1 MIKHVPVLIQEAI
14 ENLSVNKSGIYVDCT
29 LGGGGYTKDILEKM
43 SNLENCALISIDLDK
58 DAIDGFQQDCKYK
71 YNKISENIQQ
81 TIIDTN
87 VHFLVNNN
95 FSNLKNIITQIKA
108 KNQKIK
114 ELPVKGIVADL
125 GLNSS
130 QLDNKLGLSFQN
142 TSQDLDMRIDV
153 NSNVKA
159 SDLIKVGTEKQ
170 LAELFDKYGDV
181 KNSYKLAKKLKMY
194 VSNDKPLSV
203 NDLVH
208 QIDLTYSRTYA
219 LKNDLHAKVFQAL
232 RIAVNNEFQ
241 NLEELI
247 NQSCEILD
255 IDARLVIVD
264 FHSGED
270 RIVKHL
276 MKSKVNFKSI
286 IQDDIISPSENEL
299 SQNPRSRSAKLRAYK
314 KM

>member
-14 ENLSVNKSGIYVDCT
+14 ENLSVKNSGIYVDCT
-29 LGGGGYTKDILEKM
+29 LGGGGYTKSILEKM
-43 SNLENCALISIDLDK
+43 STLKNCVLISIDIDK
-58 DAIDGFQQDCKYK
+58 DAIVGFIEDSSSKYT
-71 YNKISENIQQ
+71 KINENIQL
-81 TIIDTN
+81 TN
-87 VHFLVNNN
+87 LDSNKHYLVNDN
-95 FSNLKNIITQIKA
+95 FSNLKNIVTQIKTE
-108 KNQKIK
+108 NPKIK
-114 ELPVKGIVADL
+114 ELPIIGITADL

-142 TSQDLDMRIDV
+142 TSQDLDMRIDA

-181 KNSYKLAKKLKMY
+181 KNSYKLAKRLKPY
-194 VSNDKPLSV
+194 VSSDKPFLV
-203 NDLVH
+203 DDLVH

-241 NLEELI
+241 NLEDLI
-247 NQSCEILD
+247 NQSCELLD
-255 IDARLVIVD
+255 LNGKLVIVD

-276 MKSKVNFKSI
+276 MKTKVNFKSI

-314 KM
+314 KL

>member
-1 MIKHVPVLIQEAI
+1 
-14 ENLSVNKSGIYVDCT
+14 
-29 LGGGGYTKDILEKM
+29 
-43 SNLENCALISIDLDK
+43 
-58 DAIDGFQQDCKYK
+58 
-71 YNKISENIQQ
+71 
-81 TIIDTN
+81 
-87 VHFLVNNN
+87 
-95 FSNLKNIITQIKA
+95 
-108 KNQKIK
+108 
-114 ELPVKGIVADL
+114 
-125 GLNSS
+125 
-130 QLDNKLGLSFQN
+130 
-142 TSQDLDMRIDV
+142 
-153 NSNVKA
+153 
-159 SDLIKVGTEKQ
+159 
-170 LAELFDKYGDV
+170 
-181 KNSYKLAKKLKMY
+181 
-194 VSNDKPLSV
+194 LSV

>member
-1 MIKHVPVLIQEAI
+1 MIKHVPVLIHEAI
-14 ENLSVNKSGIYVDCT
+14 ENLSVNNSGIYIDCT
-29 LGGGGYTKDILEKM
+29 LGGGGYTKSILEKM
-43 SNLENCALISIDLDK
+43 STLKDCVLISIDIDK
-58 DAIDGFQQDCKYK
+58 DAIVGFIEDSSSKYT
-71 YNKISENIQQ
+71 KINENIQL
-81 TIIDTN
+81 INLDSN
-87 VHFLVNNN
+87 KHYLVNDN
-95 FSNLKNIITQIKA
+95 FSNLKNIVTQIKTE
-108 KNQKIK
+108 NPKIK
-114 ELPVKGIVADL
+114 DLQIIGITADL

-142 TSQDLDMRIDV
+142 TSQDLDMRIDA

-181 KNSYKLAKKLKMY
+181 KNSYKLAKRLKSY
-194 VSNDKPLSV
+194 VSSDKPFLV
-203 NDLVH
+203 DDLVH

-241 NLEELI
+241 NLEDLI
-247 NQSCEILD
+247 NQSCELLD
-255 IDARLVIVD
+255 LNGKLVIVD

-276 MKSKVNFKSI
+276 MKTKVNFKSI

-314 KM
+314 KL